1 MNHYQALAKGIQ
13 NISYALQ
20 IFDPGGYLHMTCE
33 YCMCVEGVG
42 WGERRIE
49 VDFDLSIPEVI
60 CLLVVTQRDI
70 FSLVT
75 VLIHHCA
82 SFRRLKMDFY
92 CVQKGMM
99 MVMLVLVFQFLIDV
113 FLSLYIR

>member
-1 MNHYQALAKGIQ
+1 
-13 NISYALQ
+13 
-20 IFDPGGYLHMTCE
+20 MTCE